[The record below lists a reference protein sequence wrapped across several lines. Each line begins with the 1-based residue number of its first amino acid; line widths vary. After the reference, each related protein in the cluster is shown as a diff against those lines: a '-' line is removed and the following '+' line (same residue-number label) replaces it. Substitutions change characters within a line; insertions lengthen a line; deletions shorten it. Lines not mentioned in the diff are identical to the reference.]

1 MKPKNYFLQIVKDEL
16 EAIKHLIIEQ
26 KFFAFLFLLSL
37 VFVVYYL
44 DPSPPKKIKV
54 AGYTSLV
61 ESIHNYFEKE
71 GFEIIIVPSE
81 GSIQN
86 AELLANN
93 DSKVDVAFIQGGAID
108 AELASKIQSLGSI
121 AYEPVWVFYQ
131 KSLGGRIKSLKDLSN
146 YRVGVGP
153 QKGGTRPLV
162 RDLFALDG
170 INIEGNPHFKVDS
183 YENNENDFIDGK
195 LDAIIVV
202 TPFVD
207 PSIQKLLRQPN
218 AAILNFELSAAYTK
232 KIPHIEE
239 VILPKA
245 SIDIEKMIPPHD
257 TKLIATTTSLA
268 VRKDLNKD
276 LQFLLLIA
284 MKNLNRNPD
293 MLFFSKRQ
301 EFPSY
306 IDPTIEASTVAL
318 KFYDYGIPEVMRYL
332 PLSVAGFANRFWVFL
347 ISFATFIYTIS
358 KLNIHLRSKRYNVYQ
373 RHGYEKLLEIEK
385 AISKGIDSVPECEKY
400 LLAINKLNELTIADR
415 VPVGNEHHYFEFL
428 NAMELLRTKLDRI
441 LATLDSNRTAGDH

>member
-1 MKPKNYFLQIVKDEL
+1 MKTKNYFLQIIKDEL
-16 EAIKHLIIEQ
+16 EALKYLIFEQ

-37 VFVVYYL
+37 IFVIYYL
-44 DPSPPKKIKV
+44 DPNPPKQIRV

-71 GFEIIIVPSE
+71 GFDIIVVPSE

-93 DSKVDVAFIQGGAID
+93 DTKIDVAFIQGGAID
-108 AELASKIQSLGSI
+108 PILASKIESLGSI

-131 KSLGGRIKSLKDLSN
+131 KSLVGKIKNLRDLSN
-146 YRVGVGP
+146 YRVGIGP

-162 RDLFALDG
+162 KDLFALDG
-170 INIEGNPHFKVDS
+170 INIENNPHFKVDS
-183 YENNENDFIDGK
+183 YENNDKEFVDGK

-218 AAILNFELSAAYTK
+218 SAVLNFELSAAYSK

-239 VILPKA
+239 VLLPKA
-245 SIDIEKMIPPHD
+245 SIDIEKLIPPQD
-257 TKLIATTTSLA
+257 IKLIATTTSLA

-276 LQFLLLIA
+276 LQFLLLVA

-293 MLFFSKRQ
+293 MLFFSRRQ

-306 IDPTIEASTVAL
+306 IDPTIEASPVAL

-332 PLSVAGFANRFWVFL
+332 PLSIAGFANRFWVFL
-347 ISFATFIYTIS
+347 ISFATFIYTMS
-358 KLNIHLRSKRYNVYQ
+358 KLNIHLRSKRYNIYQ

-385 AISKGIDSVPECEKY
+385 AIARRVITITECSRYLDEID
-400 LLAINKLNELTIADR
+400 ALNDLVIADR
-415 VPVGNEHHYFEFL
+415 VPVGSESVYFEFL
-428 NAMELLRTKLDRI
+428 NALELLRSKLDRI
-441 LATLDSNRTAGDH
+441 FSSLS